1 MSAERWRPS
10 SDVASA
16 RRRARMLAQA
26 RSFFADREVLE
37 VDTPLLSSTTVSD
50 PHIESVQVAL
60 AHRPGKPY
68 FLQTSPEYFMK
79 RLLCSGYPDIY
90 QVCKVFREGEAGRRH
105 SPEFTMVEWYRHGF
119 NLARIME
126 ETADFISALV
136 EPQHLSA
143 PTEIIDYRSAFRELA
158 GIDPPEASLA
168 ALAES
173 AGADDTLIES
183 LGDDRDAW
191 LDLVLSLR
199 VVPHFGA
206 GRLTVLY
213 HYPASQAALARRC
226 PDDDSVADRF
236 EIFFGDLELANGFVE
251 LQDAKEQARR
261 FAADRWLR
269 ASRNQTV
276 HPPDERLLA
285 ALASGLPQ
293 CAGVAVGFER
303 LLMINEMTDDIRKA
317 QSFPFDEEDE

>member
-1 MSAERWRPS
+1 M
-10 SDVASA
+10 
-16 RRRARMLAQA
+16 MAQA
-26 RSFFADREVLE
+26 RRFFAERGVLE

-50 PHIESVQVAL
+50 PHIESVQATL
-60 AHRPGKPY
+60 ASRQGKPY

-90 QVCKVFREGEAGRRH
+90 QICKVFREGEAGRRH
-105 SPEFTMVEWYRHGF
+105 SPEFTMVEWYRHEF
-119 NLARIME
+119 DLSRMMQ

-136 EPQHLSA
+136 EPQHLAA
-143 PTEIIDYRSAFRELA
+143 PPVLIDYRGAFRDHA
-158 GIDPPEASLA
+158 GIDPKEASLA

-173 AGADDTLIES
+173 AGADDKLVES
-183 LGDDRDAW
+183 LGDDRHAW

-199 VVPHFGA
+199 VVPRFRPE
-206 GRLTVLY
+206 RLTIVY

-236 EIFFGDLELANGFVE
+236 EIFYGDLELANGFVE

-261 FAADRWLR
+261 FAADRETR
-269 ASRNQTV
+269 ARRHQV
-276 HPPDERLLA
+276 ARRPDKRLLA
-285 ALASGLPQ
+285 ALESGLPQ

-303 LLMINEMTDDIRKA
+303 LLMINEMADDIGKA
-317 QSFPFDEEDE
+317 QTFAFDEEDE